1 MGAIGY
7 VALKIKNKVVL
18 YYIDWT
24 NTRREYRLDNLT
36 NSEIE
41 DIKRLFGSETVVLI
55 PSKSKTISLLR
66 KRIGEID
73 YSRAIGVKGT
83 SSPAKMLFT
92 HLSKNGIPG
101 GFYNH
106 RRGTFL
112 SIISTLNLHILIHGL
127 LSKETIM
134 LVIKQE
140 LKKYWKKSRP
150 ETIFEGFIRVGLLRK
165 VSIVSTGPKS
175 LQSKK
180 GPYFSF

>member
-7 VALKIKNKVVL
+7 VALKVKNKVLL

-24 NTRREYRLDNLT
+24 NTRRQYHLNNLAD
-36 NSEIE
+36 SEIE
-41 DIKRLFGSETVVLI
+41 DIKRLFKGNTVILI

-66 KRIGEID
+66 KRIGGID
-73 YSRAIGVKGT
+73 YSRAIGVNCS

-112 SIISTLNLHILIHGL
+112 SIISTLNLHILLYGL
-127 LSKETIM
+127 ISKETIM
-134 LVIKQE
+134 LVIEQE
-140 LKKYWKKSRP
+140 LKKYWKKSNS
-150 ETIFEGFIRVGLLRK
+150 ETIFEGFIRVGLLK
-165 VSIVSTGPKS
+165 EVSIVDHRPKI
-175 LQSKK
+175 LQRKK